1 MVDFISNGREF
12 FETGVEQEIRTL
24 RIVRICMDE
33 RLVSVQ
39 LVRVSVEDEGF
50 RNIPSHIQNVLTS
63 TTDSEMKCTMLLIR
77 NDASF

>member
-63 TTDSEMKCTMLLIR
+63 TTDNEMKCTMLLIR